1 MVRLQRVGV
10 SDGDTFGV
18 VTAPPDGDASLLT
31 IDVGLHYIINGHN
44 TRLAATV
51 QHTSPDIDD
60 ADPQPDSNTVFILG
74 AQVQA
79 F

>member
-1 MVRLQRVGV
+1 
-10 SDGDTFGV
+10 
-18 VTAPPDGDASLLT
+18 
-31 IDVGLHYIINGHN
+31 VGLHYIINGHN